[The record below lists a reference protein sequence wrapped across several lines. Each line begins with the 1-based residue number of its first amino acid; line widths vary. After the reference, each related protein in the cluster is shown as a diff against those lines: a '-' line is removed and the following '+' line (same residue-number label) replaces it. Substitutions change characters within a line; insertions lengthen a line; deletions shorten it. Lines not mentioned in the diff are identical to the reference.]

1 MDTFRLII
9 QFTHG
14 KKVYLENVSSYTV
27 NNESGSATVVING
40 HEQFFM
46 RPFFVYIGREDDLEP
61 NGKKIDEDAVE
72 HYRA

>member
-1 MDTFRLII
+1 MNTFKIII

-27 NNESGSATVVING
+27 DKESGFATVVING

-46 RPFFVYIGREDDLEP
+46 KPFFVYIGREEDLEP
-61 NGKKIDEDAVE
+61 DGNRISEDVVE
-72 HYRA
+72 HY